1 MIETRPNA
9 SVENTNV
16 TPTKITVNMILK
28 DLSDGITKKGMCTKY
43 NVKKWEMDEVFK
55 HPKLK
60 GKRPA
65 YVKVLS
71 FTFVD
76 DTEETDVVVPPNTV
90 AQPDKEESTDTLP
103 LNSGDIAVE
112 QAEEV
117 DPNQV
122 TIDQVIKEEDELEI
136 PTLPDTLELVKE
148 QQMEEIEEDDFGSF
162 ELN

>member
-1 MIETRPNA
+1 MIETRPNV
-9 SVENTNV
+9 SVESTNV
-16 TPTKITVNMILK
+16 TPTKITVTMILE
-28 DLSDGITKKGMCTKY
+28 DLANGITKKGMCTKY

-65 YVKVLS
+65 YVKKLS

-76 DTEETDVVVPPNTV
+76 DTEETDVIVPANTV
-90 AQPDKEESTDTLP
+90 QQPDIVETETEEET
-103 LNSGDIAVE
+103 
-112 QAEEV
+112 V

-122 TIDQVIKEEDELEI
+122 TIDQVIEEEEDELEI

-148 QQMEEIEEDDFGSF
+148 QQMEEIEEDEFDSF

>member
-1 MIETRPNA
+1 MVETRPNA

-55 HPKLK
+55 HSKLK

-71 FTFVD
+71 FKFVD
-76 DTEETDVVVPPNTV
+76 DTEDVDVVVPANTI
-90 AQPDKEESTDTLP
+90 PRPTFSCCRLCGRCCLP
-103 LNSGDIAVE
+103 ASL
-112 QAEEV
+112 
-117 DPNQV
+117 
-122 TIDQVIKEEDELEI
+122 
-136 PTLPDTLELVKE
+136 
-148 QQMEEIEEDDFGSF
+148 
-162 ELN
+162 

>member
-1 MIETRPNA
+1 MIETRPNV

-16 TPTKITVNMILK
+16 TPKKITVNMILT
-28 DLSDGITKKGMCTKY
+28 DLANGITKKGMCTKY

-55 HPKLK
+55 HSKLK

-71 FTFVD
+71 FKFVD
-76 DTEETDVVVPPNTV
+76 DTEDVDVVVPPN
-90 AQPDKEESTDTLP
+90 AIPQPDTIETEEKEE
-103 LNSGDIAVE
+103 I
-112 QAEEV
+112 V

-122 TIDQVIKEEDELEI
+122 TIEQVIKEEDDLEI
-136 PTLPDTLELVKE
+136 PTLPDTLELVAE
-148 QQMEEIEEDDFGSF
+148 QQMEDIEEDDFSTF